1 MLGNVLR
8 ALNALSR
15 LILLTNPASRQYSFP
30 HFTDEK
36 KKKKSEPEKS
46 LVACPGNR
54 KWQSQDLNPGKLN
67 PESKSFTTEPH
78 YQYGL
83 SSLECP
89 LKPCNP

>member
-8 ALNALSR
+8 ALNALSH

-36 KKKKSEPEKS
+36 KSEPEKG
-46 LVACPGNR
+46 LVACLGNF
-54 KWQSQDLNPGKLN
+54 KWQSQDLKPGKLN

-78 YQYGL
+78 YQHGL

>member
-36 KKKKSEPEKS
+36 KKKKVSP
-46 LVACPGNR
+46 R
-54 KWQSQDLNPGKLN
+54 KVW
-67 PESKSFTTEPH
+67 
-78 YQYGL
+78 
-83 SSLECP
+83 
-89 LKPCNP
+89 